1 MKFLKLLALFLLG
14 GPSVTFAYELN
25 LNDSS
30 LPRHW
35 ELLTPV
41 AYVSTNVVNTN
52 THAIRYYL
60 ASDAYSTSN
69 ATAEL
74 NAVRASIGQW
84 LAVSNTYIKF
94 EEAGLVNPP
103 VDINNNDH
111 SNIIYWVKGTTLVNG
126 GNDDI
131 SGALGVT
138 YATWNQPSHTI
149 IEADIVFN
157 GYTNSSGA
165 SNVWF
170 TDFSDTGNTN
180 IFVEGVALHELGH
193 LLGLAHSPVG
203 GATMLFRGSSG
214 VNAQAGLSEDDIA
227 GVRTLYPTSAATYG
241 TVRGTVQ
248 KNGSPVLGAQVLIE
262 TSASNLFAGT
272 VTLPNG
278 SYEIKML
285 PPGQY
290 NIRVAPL
297 DPFVGTRLCSG
308 YDIAH
313 SANYANNNFANADT
327 AFKPTANVP
336 VTIAANATNAVN
348 FDVTDGSPAFRINY
362 LRVPSA
368 SAGSYSIRS
377 TPVGLSV
384 GQSNYFF
391 SVFSSSLPT
400 SGATFTISGD
410 GLTLGNPTYQ
420 PGTVFGGLNG
430 ISMSVSVAGN
440 ATPGL
445 RSVIVEQ
452 GGNVAYANGFFE
464 IKSAMPDYNFDGLD
478 DRFQRQYFAPWTT
491 SLAAP
496 LADPDGDG
504 MNNLSEY
511 IAGTSPTNALSLLK
525 MQPIARTNITATI
538 RWDSVAG
545 KKYQVFYR
553 TNVAAGSWSNLGSVV
568 TAAGAISSQTDSSA
582 TNEYRF
588 YRVQVLP

>member
-1 MKFLKLLALFLLG
+1 MKFLKLVALFLLC
-14 GPSVTFAYELN
+14 GPGPAFAYVLN
-25 LNDSS
+25 LNDT
-30 LPRHW
+30 LRPRHW

-41 AYVSTNVVNTN
+41 AYVSTNVVDPN

-60 ASDAYSTSN
+60 ASDGYSTTNTS
-69 ATAEL
+69 AEL
-74 NAVRASIGQW
+74 NGVRAAIAQW

-103 VDINNNDH
+103 VDVNNNDH

-138 YATWNQPSHTI
+138 YATWDRPTHTI

-157 GYTNSSGA
+157 GYTNAAGA

-170 TDFSDTGNTN
+170 TDFNDTANTN

-193 LLGLAHSPVG
+193 FLGLAHSPVG
-203 GATMLFRGSSG
+203 GATMLFRGGPG
-214 VNAQAGLSEDDIA
+214 VNVQAGLSEDDIA
-227 GVRTLYPTSAATYG
+227 GIRTIYPTAAATYG
-241 TVRGTVQ
+241 TVHGTVQ
-248 KNGSPVLGAQVLIE
+248 KNGSPVLGAQVLIQ
-262 TSASNLFAGT
+262 TSGGTLFAGT

-297 DPFVGTRLCSG
+297 DPYANPRLCAG
-308 YDIAH
+308 PDIAQGPYT
-313 SANYANNNFANADT
+313 NINFINADT
-327 AFKPTANVP
+327 AFQPTANVP
-336 VTIAANATNAVN
+336 VTLAADATNTVN
-348 FDVTDGSPAFRINY
+348 FDVTAGSPAFRIGY
-362 LRVPSA
+362 FRVPSA
-368 SAGSYSIRS
+368 NAGSYLIKS
-377 TPVGLSV
+377 TPVGLTV
-384 GQSNYFF
+384 GQSNYYF

-420 PGTVFGGLNG
+420 PGTVFVGLNG
-430 ISMSVSVAGN
+430 ITMTVSVASN

-445 RSVIVEQ
+445 RTVIVEQ

-464 IKSAMPDYNFDGLD
+464 IKSAVPDYNFDGLD

-491 SLAAP
+491 PLANP
-496 LADPDGDG
+496 TADPDGDG
-504 MNNLSEY
+504 MDNTSEY
-511 IAGTSPTNALSLLK
+511 IAGTSPTNALSVLK
-525 MQPIARTNITATI
+525 MQSVARAATTATI
-538 RWDSVAG
+538 TWNSVTG
-545 KKYQVFYR
+545 KKYQVLYR
-553 TNVAAGSWSNLGSVV
+553 TNIATGPWSNLGSTV
-568 TAAGAISSQTDSSA
+568 TAAGATSSQTDPSA
-582 TNEYRF
+582 TNGYRF